1 MILRIFTIL
10 LFFTLLFDTE
20 ISAQSI
26 NTVRKQKAAAEKEIS
41 YLNKLLENAAKDK
54 SVSTRNLKILQEKI
68 IQSERLLKSLNQ
80 EVKYFQNEINSNEK
94 RITELQVEKNN
105 MLDLYAKLVYGT
117 WKKRNK
123 TDKLMF
129 IFSSA
134 DFNQAYNRFKYF
146 QQIQEYSNRQFDLIR
161 QINDSLNFKNLNL
174 DSLMTQKSIVLN
186 TINTKNKDF
195 ESQKTRESREIS
207 NLQKKEKDLETK
219 LKNEEHRRR
228 KLNEE
233 LNKLI
238 AIQIKKSGSNS
249 STKFKLTPEQ
259 KLVSADFAKNKGKLP
274 WPVTEGFVS
283 KKYGLNTDLIHKNV
297 KHFNDGIDIM
307 TSKNADVYAVFKGVV
322 GKIWHEPYLNYVVMI
337 RHGNYITVYQNLK
350 SVSVKEK
357 DIINTK
363 DIIGKIENT
372 KDDGSVLHFQL
383 WKVMEKQ
390 NPSYWLAK

>member
-26 NTVRKQKAAAEKEIS
+26 STVRKQKAAAEKEIS

-228 KLNEE
+228 KLN
-233 LNKLI
+233 

-283 KKYGLNTDLIHKNV
+283 KKFGLNVDPIHKQV
-297 KHFNDGIDIM
+297 KSFNNGIDIM
-307 TSKNADVYAVFKGVV
+307 SSKNANVHAIFKGVIL
-322 GKIWHEPYLNYVVMI
+322 KIWHESHFNYSVFI
-337 RHGNYITVYQNLK
+337 GHGNYFTVYSNLE
-350 SVSVKEK
+350 SVSVKLNDK
-357 DIINTK
+357 VDTK
-363 DIIGKIENT
+363 DVIGKIEN
-372 KDDGSVLHFQL
+372 KNEDGSVLFFQL
-383 WKVMEKQ
+383 WKDMEKQ

>member
-10 LFFTLLFDTE
+10 LFFTLLLDAE

-26 NTVRKQKAAAEKEIS
+26 NTVRKQKAAAEKEIT
-41 YLNKLLENAAKDK
+41 YLNKLLKDAAKDK

-129 IFSSA
+129 VFSSA

-174 DSLMTQKSIVLN
+174 DSLMTKKYIVLN

-207 NLQKKEKDLETK
+207 TLKKKEKELERK
-219 LKNEEHRRR
+219 LKNEEQRSK
-228 KLNEE
+228 KLESE
-233 LNKLI
+233 LSKLI
-238 AIQIKKSGSNS
+238 ASQIKKSGSSS
-249 STKFKLTPEQ
+249 STKFKLTPAE
-259 KLVSADFAKNKGKLP
+259 KLVSDDFAKNKGKLP

>member
-129 IFSSA
+129 VFSSA

-174 DSLMTQKSIVLN
+174 DSLMTKKYIVLN

-350 SVSVKEK
+350 SVSVKLNDK
-357 DIINTK
+357 VDTK